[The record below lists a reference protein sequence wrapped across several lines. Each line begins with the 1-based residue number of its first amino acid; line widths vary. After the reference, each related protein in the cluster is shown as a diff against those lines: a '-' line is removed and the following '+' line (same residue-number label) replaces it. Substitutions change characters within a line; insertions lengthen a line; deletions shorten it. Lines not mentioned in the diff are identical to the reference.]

1 MVSNE
6 NGYLERCEIDMIKL
20 NSEILEVLC
29 MVYHYKHYR
38 SAMARLY
45 PEQKI
50 NWYEDTRKFYFELD
64 LPEGFNKN
72 EIDFDRVMQ
81 FIPDFRPYKEW
92 METNEDELD
101 KFIWKKGE

>member
-1 MVSNE
+1 
-6 NGYLERCEIDMIKL
+6 MIKL

-45 PEQKI
+45 PEQQI
-50 NWYEDTRKFYFELD
+50 NWYEDTRKFYFGLD

-72 EIDFDRVMQ
+72 EKDFDRVMQ
-81 FIPDFRPYKEW
+81 FIPDFKPYKEW
-92 METNEDELD
+92 METNEDDLD
-101 KFIWKKGE
+101 KFVCKCL